1 MPERGGHPDRQRAAI
16 GAPGTS
22 MDTVLQLLAF
32 QAQTRGAA
40 PAILAP
46 HIVERAPID
55 ARRNPRGG
63 AQ

>member
-1 MPERGGHPDRQRAAI
+1 
-16 GAPGTS
+16 